1 MIDAAV
7 ARRIR
12 LVAFDVDGVL
22 TDAGVYVGVAGDRP
36 VELKRFDVQ
45 DSIGI
50 CLLRLMG
57 FKVALVSGRVSQATT
72 IRAAELHIDDVFQD
86 NQAAKLPAFEDLL
99 ARQGV
104 SAEETAFVGDDLPD
118 IPVLERVGLPVTVH
132 NAVAEVRAIAR
143 YTTAARGGH
152 GAVRE
157 FTEAWLR
164 ARGEWDQ
171 AVDRYLAERG
181 ARRAAGEGARTR
193 SPRRTRR
200 ETVE

>member
-22 TDAGVYVGVAGDRP
+22 TDAGVYIGVAGAQP

-50 CLLRLMG
+50 YLLRLMG
-57 FKVALVSGRVSQATT
+57 FKLAIVSGRVSQATA
-72 IRAAELHIDDVFQD
+72 IRAAELGIDDVFQD
-86 NQAAKLPAFEDLL
+86 GRAAKLPAFEALL
-99 ARQGV
+99 ERQGV
-104 SAEETAFVGDDLPD
+104 SAAETAFLGDDLPD

-132 NAVAEVRAIAR
+132 NGVAEVRAVAR

-157 FTEAWLR
+157 FAEALLK
-164 ARGEWDQ
+164 ARGEWDL

-181 ARRAAGEGARTR
+181 ATREARHA
-193 SPRRTRR
+193 
-200 ETVE
+200 

>member
-22 TDAGVYVGVAGDRP
+22 TDAGVYIGVAGDRP

-50 CLLRLMG
+50 YLLRLMG
-57 FKVALVSGRVSQATT
+57 FKLAIVSGRVSQATA

-86 NQAAKLPAFEDLL
+86 SRAAKLPAFEALL

-104 SAEETAFVGDDLPD
+104 TAAETAFVGDDLPD
-118 IPVLERVGLPVTVH
+118 IPVLERVGLPVTVQ
-132 NAVAEVRAIAR
+132 NAVAEVRAVVQ

-157 FTEAWLR
+157 FTEALLK
-164 ARGEWDQ
+164 ARGEWDG
-171 AVDRYLAERG
+171 AVARYLAERG
-181 ARRAAGEGARTR
+181 AVREAHRA
-193 SPRRTRR
+193 
-200 ETVE
+200 